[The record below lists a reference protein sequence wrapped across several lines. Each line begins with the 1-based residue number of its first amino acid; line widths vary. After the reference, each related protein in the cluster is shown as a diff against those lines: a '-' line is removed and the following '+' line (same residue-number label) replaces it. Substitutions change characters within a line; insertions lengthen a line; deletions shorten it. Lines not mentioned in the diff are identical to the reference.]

1 MSLVISAD
9 TQRLSGSWGSP
20 VWTVQTEFSIAVW
33 VKVTAAQWGDIFTMT
48 DGANPS
54 YSNIALRTAGGT
66 TYDHSVALQ
75 SADMR
80 MSAGGAVSGGWDLVV
95 LTYKQGVARI
105 SYRNGSAAETVTS
118 GMTLD
123 WRNGVGF
130 DTIFFGYFAT
140 SAYGQHS
147 GRMKI
152 AHGAVWDKALTS
164 TEESDLYN
172 GGAGGAGK
180 NPQDVAAANLKFY
193 AALTSDATV
202 AVGGITLTATGAVAY
217 DADNPSVDAAGGGP
231 LVLVVNDGSHAH
243 AADNLALT
251 IIGTL
256 SIADAAHAHAADSI
270 TLTATTNGTIT
281 IPAVRDWGTKALKTG
296 QTGVQVDIRNIATGA
311 LVVRKTG
318 QTTHATT
325 GVCVVTDAAIVAGT
339 TYEVV
344 TRFADGSRGMWD
356 YTAS

>member
-1 MSLVISAD
+1 MPFAFISGLSANYGGGGATD
-9 TQRLSGSWGSP
+9 TAITGGP
-20 VWTVQTEFSIAVW
+20 IDTT
-33 VKVTAAQWGDIFTMT
+33 
-48 DGANPS
+48 GANLIVVEVS
-54 YSNIALRTAGGT
+54 YFDAS
-66 TYDHSVALQ
+66 
-75 SADMR
+75 SA
-80 MSAGGAVSGGWDLVV
+80 V
-95 LTYKQGVARI
+95 
-105 SYRNGSAAETVTS
+105 TVTDNK
-118 GMTLD
+118 GNTY
-123 WRNGVGF
+123 
-130 DTIFFGYFAT
+130 T
-140 SAYGQHS
+140 
-147 GRMKI
+147 
-152 AHGAVWDKALTS
+152 ALTG
-164 TEESDLYN
+164 Y
-172 GGAGGAGK
+172 GGAGADYRVKLFYCYAPTVGTGHTFVGGVAGAYCSVSIAAFSG
-180 NPQDVAAANLKFY
+180 AAASPADQSAGSFNSSSSTAQAGSITPTESGELIIATMCNRLDAGSVSINDGFTIVDQELWQSGGLGTALAYKIQT
-193 AALTSDATV
+193 AAAATNPTWTLTS
-202 AVGGITLTATGAVAY
+202 AVKNAPAIYSFKAADGGSGGT
-217 DADNPSVDAAGGGP
+217 PS
-231 LVLVVNDGSHAH
+231 LVVSDGTHAH

-256 SIADAAHAHAADSI
+256 SIADSSHSHAADSI